1 MTYKEFK
8 QELQRVIEKIE
19 NDGEFECYGIRFEN
33 KERTVGMMIEENS
46 KSNSDRECERK
57 FPEYGTQEYEN
68 LEELDGVSAY
78 KIDWNINVPTSM
90 EDMDVDVVFGTDHCY
105 ILGAYETAYGEDEG
119 EIVMR
124 EPVVVE
130 KMF

>member
-1 MTYKEFK
+1 MTYREFK

-46 KSNSDRECERK
+46 KSNSDRECERE
-57 FPEYGTQEYEN
+57 FPEYRTQEYEN

-78 KIDWNINVPTSM
+78 RIDWNINVPTSM

-119 EIVMR
+119 EIVMQ